1 MVAIWMQQL
10 HNLAVIDMTGW
21 ILSTGINPRSYP
33 IPVLDEDLWK
43 RLPGENTENALY
55 QVARSYYRVPERC
68 GIIAANGTQAIIQVL
83 PHVLNGRSVSIVSPT
98 YGEHFY
104 CWKRSG
110 REIIEVSTLDEAV
123 SNGGVVVVGNPNNPD
138 CRRYQ
143 QEDLIKAA
151 NELEYSGGVLI
162 VDEAFCDVEPEL
174 SLVPSLPENA
184 IVLRSF
190 GKFFGLAGV
199 RLGFAICNSDLA
211 SRISRM
217 IGPWAV
223 SGPALEIGRIAM
235 SDADWIL
242 KSRDWIKKT
251 SLMQQELLAGC
262 GMEIT
267 GNAGLFI
274 EARHPEASKI
284 YERLMRAHILLRP
297 FEQRPDRL
305 RFGLCAGEQS
315 LNRLRPR

>member
-1 MVAIWMQQL
+1 MSGIFHGGNLDAAIAQFGGDRHDWL
-10 HNLAVIDMTGW
+10 D
-21 ILSTGINPRSYP
+21 LSTGINPRSYP
-33 IPVLDEDLWK
+33 IPVLDDDLWK

-151 NELEYSGGVLI
+151 KELEQSRG
-162 VDEAFCDVEPEL
+162 
-174 SLVPSLPENA
+174 
-184 IVLRSF
+184 RSDC
-190 GKFFGLAGV
+190 
-199 RLGFAICNSDLA
+199 R
-211 SRISRM
+211 
-217 IGPWAV
+217 
-223 SGPALEIGRIAM
+223 
-235 SDADWIL
+235 
-242 KSRDWIKKT
+242 
-251 SLMQQELLAGC
+251 
-262 GMEIT
+262 
-267 GNAGLFI
+267 
-274 EARHPEASKI
+274 
-284 YERLMRAHILLRP
+284 
-297 FEQRPDRL
+297 
-305 RFGLCAGEQS
+305 
-315 LNRLRPR
+315 